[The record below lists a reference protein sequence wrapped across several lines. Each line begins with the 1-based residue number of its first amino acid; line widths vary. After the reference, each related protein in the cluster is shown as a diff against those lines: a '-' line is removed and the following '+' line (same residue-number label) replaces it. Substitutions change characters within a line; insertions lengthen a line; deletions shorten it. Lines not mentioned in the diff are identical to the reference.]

1 MTALAE
7 LRIAADPQAWSRIGL
22 AVADDGT
29 AQVGSVRLRF
39 EDAGAEPGGVQAWGL
54 DGLPEQHAA
63 VADIDGLATFAAPAP
78 TGTPPSNPM
87 HAVGFDHLI
96 VSTSSLDRTCRVIGD
111 VTGEQI
117 KRIRDIGAIRQGFH
131 RLGEAVI
138 EVVESPKVTAP
149 TASFGGLVINVA
161 DLDGL
166 CARLGEDVISPAKDA
181 VQPGRRIASIRQTV
195 GLGLPVALMSP
206 PVPWTGPVAP
216 PPVLRS

>member
-7 LRIAADPQAWSRIGL
+7 LRIAAEPEPWQRIGL
-22 AVADDGT
+22 HVDDNGCAYVGT
-29 AQVGSVRLRF
+29 VRLCF
-39 EDAGAEPGGVQAWGL
+39 VGAAGSDGGVLAWGL
-54 DGLPEQHAA
+54 DGLPAEHAD
-63 VADIDGLATFAAPAP
+63 VRDIDGLATYAAPAP
-78 TGTPPSNPM
+78 DGAPPPNAM

-96 VSTSSLDRTCRVIGD
+96 VSTSSLDRTCQVIGD
-111 VTGEQI
+111 VTGEPI
-117 KRIRDIGAIRQGFH
+117 KRIRDIGVIRQGFH

-166 CARLGEDVISPAKDA
+166 CQRLGEEVISPAKDA
-181 VQPGRRIASIRQTV
+181 VQPGRRIASIRK
-195 GLGLPVALMSP
+195 GAELGLPVALMSP

-216 PPVLRS
+216 PPVLRT